1 MKNVKQLQLVNKMPL
16 ILAPLAGTKT
26 VTALIIVKTGSKNE
40 NRRTSGLS
48 HFVEHM
54 FFKGTDKRPT
64 TLDIAS
70 DLDVLGGDY
79 NAFTSKEYTGY
90 WVKVDQKKLPV
101 ALEILTDMLLHSK
114 FDSAEIEREKGV
126 ILEEFNMY
134 EDNPQSHIEDV
145 FESCLYGDT
154 PAGWDT
160 IGTRENIRSF
170 KRLDFMNYLK
180 SQYGVRGT
188 YVILAG
194 NLGKMKVVQKMNNL
208 LANYPQNVFKG
219 KAKVIEKQKQP
230 ALMIKQKKTDQA
242 HLSLGVRTY
251 SVGHRD
257 EFVLK
262 LLAIILGGSMS
273 SRLFIELRERRG
285 LAYYIRTQAEFYTD
299 SGYLTTRAGVPVD
312 KIEEAAVVIIDGYRQ
327 LAQELVTEEELQR
340 AKDLIRGKLVI
351 QMEASD
357 NVANW
362 YASQAV
368 LRKKLIT
375 PEELLKIINKIS
387 ARDIKRVARS
397 IFQDKSLNLA
407 VIGPVPSEKKLKDI
421 LHF

>member
-1 MKNVKQLQLVNKMPL
+1 MKTVKWLQLANKMPL
-16 ILAPLAGTKT
+16 ILAPMTGTKT
-26 VTALIIVKTGSKNE
+26 VTALVIVKTGSKYE
-40 NRRTSGLS
+40 SRRTSGLS

-54 FFKGTDKRPT
+54 LFKGTSLRPT
-64 TLDIAS
+64 ALNIAS

-90 WVKVDQKKLPV
+90 WVKVDQKKIAT
-101 ALEILTDMLLHSK
+101 ALEILADMLLNSK
-114 FDSAEIEREKGV
+114 FEAAEIDREKGV
-126 ILEEFNMY
+126 ILEEVNMY

-160 IGTRENIRSF
+160 IGTRENIRGF
-170 KRLDFMNYLK
+170 KRSDFINYLK
-180 SQYGVRGT
+180 TQYGVKGT
-188 YVILAG
+188 YIVLSG
-194 NLGKMKVVQKMNNL
+194 DLKEVSVVKQLNNLFAKYPKNKFKEKVKVV
-208 LANYPQNVFKG
+208 
-219 KAKVIEKQKQP
+219 EKQSRP
-230 ALMIKQKKTDQA
+230 ALKIKHKKTDQA

-251 SVGHRD
+251 PVGHPD
-257 EFVLK
+257 EFILK

-273 SRLFIELRERRG
+273 SRLFSELRERRG
-285 LAYYIRTQAEFYTD
+285 LAYYIRTQTEFYSD

-312 KIEEAAVVIIDGYRQ
+312 KIEEAAAVIVDGYRQ
-327 LAQELVTEEELQR
+327 LTKTLISQAELQR
-340 AKDLIRGKLVI
+340 AKDLISGKLVI

-368 LRKKLIT
+368 LRKKLIS
-375 PEELLKIINKIS
+375 PEALLKIVNKITVK
-387 ARDIKRVARS
+387 DIQRVAQT
-397 IFQDKSLNLA
+397 IFKDKHLNMA
-407 VIGPVPSEKKLKDI
+407 VIGPAPSETKLKKI